1 MARILQAQPVMSKTN
16 KAEEVCG
23 KECDTQRT
31 PGPTREGGG
40 TTGAGNLSP
49 GSANRTGG
57 ATSGTVGPKDAPL
70 PDARKLPAD
79 A

>member
-1 MARILQAQPVMSKTN
+1 MMNKNN
-16 KAEEVCG
+16 KAEDLCG
-23 KECDTQRT
+23 KECD
-31 PGPTREGGG
+31 PKAKAGPTREGGG

-57 ATSGTVGPKDAPL
+57 ATSGTAGPADAPL
-70 PDARKLPAD
+70 PDARKLPPD